1 MLVLIVV
8 SAMVT
13 CTYPPTYRYLFPMH
27 IHDHMT
33 TYIHTYTRMHTYVR
47 RIIVRACVRACV
59 RAGGERRAIPRPLR
73 RGYHSF
79 PPYMH
84 CHSSLV
90 TREITRDLCQSV
102 RHPMAARSTTCG
114 AYRRSSFRA
123 QSINRSIDRSI
134 NQSIYKTT
142 TVYITVYMIYLMSD
156 YHADPEV
163 SGVCSTLLKSIS
175 SPSLDHLKT
184 N

>member
-59 RAGGERRAIPRPLR
+59 QVVNGGP
-73 RGYHSF
+73 
-79 PPYMH
+79 
-84 CHSSLV
+84 SLDLFGAD
-90 TREITRDLCQSV
+90 ITRFHPTCTATPRWLQERSHETYANQSV
-102 RHPMAARSTTCG
+102 IPWPHDQPLAGRTAV
-114 AYRRSSFRA
+114 RRSA
-123 QSINRSIDRSI
+123 LNQSIDQSIDRSI
-134 NQSIYKTT
+134 NRFTRLPPCI
-142 TVYITVYMIYLMSD
+142 
-156 YHADPEV
+156 
-163 SGVCSTLLKSIS
+163 LLCI
-175 SPSLDHLKT
+175 
-184 N
+184 